1 MEDAFLKKIAS
12 YISYHH
18 LLQSDKRYLVA
29 LSGGADSVTLLL
41 VLHKLGY
48 AIEAVHCN
56 FRLRGAE
63 SDRDE
68 RFCRDLCANMH
79 VPFHVVHFDTQ
90 GYAALHH
97 QSIEL
102 AARNLRYNY
111 FEQLRRDIEAEAI
124 CVAHHADDSVETVL
138 MNMMRGTGLL
148 GLTGIKPRNG
158 YIIRPLLCVHRKE
171 IENWLHCVGQP
182 YVTDSTNLHDDVT
195 RNKIRLHLL
204 PLMKQINGNASD
216 NILATINHLQE
227 ATKIIEKALDEAD
240 KRVGSYSPSGILTI
254 SIDNLMREPS
264 PEYLLYHLLMP
275 YGFTPAQVE
284 AIAAN
289 LHAGAGKEYR
299 SATHW
304 LAFSRRGLQVAPIEQ
319 QSHKA
324 MRLPE
329 PGTYVWNEKQRLKI
343 TIDNR
348 SESFRPSKEA
358 YRATLD
364 ADKVAFPL
372 TLRHV
377 VQGDRFVPFGMK
389 GSKLVSDFLTD
400 RKLSVIDKSRQLV
413 VTDAHNNILWLIGQR
428 TDDRYKIGH
437 DTVRVMTLSV
447 QAPSV

>member
-1 MEDAFLKKIAS
+1 
-12 YISYHH
+12 
-18 LLQSDKRYLVA
+18 
-29 LSGGADSVTLLL
+29 
-41 VLHKLGY
+41 
-48 AIEAVHCN
+48 
-56 FRLRGAE
+56 
-63 SDRDE
+63 
-68 RFCRDLCANMH
+68 MH
-79 VPFHVVHFDTQ
+79 VPFHVVHFDTR

-171 IENWLHCVGQP
+171 IENWLHRVCQP

-289 LHAGAGKEYR
+289 LHAVAGKEYR

-304 LAFSRRGLQVAPIEQ
+304 LAFSRRGLQVSPIEQ
-319 QSHKA
+319 QFHKA

-329 PGTYVWNEKQRLKI
+329 PGTYVCNEKQRLKI

-348 SESFRPSKEA
+348 SESFRPSKDA
-358 YRATLD
+358 HRATLD
-364 ADKVAFPL
+364 ADKIAFPL

-377 VQGDRFVPFGMK
+377 AQGDRFVPFGMK

-428 TDDRYKIGH
+428 TDDRYKIGY
-437 DTVRVMTLSV
+437 DTVRVITLSV
-447 QAPSV
+447 QVPSV